1 MHGAIAI
8 KVPKIFYPLTKVLTY
23 FGARSSKRKSF
34 SVQVRAAIENSHAQA
49 LQRNHHCIEREHLL
63 LSLLLQTPGKI
74 HEVLSSLRCDMPR
87 LQHEIAEAMTTYPKS
102 KPRANLPFS
111 KQAGDVLGLACGI
124 ADGFDSATIE
134 TEHLF
139 LAMLKQENNMLVQTL
154 GISYETFYNQLNK
167 LSAN

>member
-8 KVPKIFYPLTKVLTY
+8 KVPRIFYPLTKVLDY

-34 SVQVRAAIENSHAQA
+34 SAQVRAAIENSHAQA
-49 LQRNHHCIEREHLL
+49 LQRNDHCIEREHLL
-63 LSLLLQTPGKI
+63 LSLLMQPPGKI
-74 HEVLSSLRCDMPR
+74 HEVLNSLGCDMTR
-87 LQHEIAEAMTTYPKS
+87 LQHQIAEAMTTYPKS
-102 KPRANLPFS
+102 KPNVDPRFS

-139 LAMLKQENNMLVQTL
+139 LAMLKQENNLLVQTL
-154 GISYETFYNQLNK
+154 GISYETFYTQLKK